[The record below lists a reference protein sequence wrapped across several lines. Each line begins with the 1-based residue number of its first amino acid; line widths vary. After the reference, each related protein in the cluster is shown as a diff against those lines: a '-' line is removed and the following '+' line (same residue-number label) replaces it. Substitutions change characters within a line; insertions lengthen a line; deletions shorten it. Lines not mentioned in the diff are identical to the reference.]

1 MQDPAVSGRRAEWC
15 QGSLVVPAG
24 SVLWGKHLMVAGLIR
39 DAERGKGTS
48 ACPAGPP
55 LSSTADG
62 LGLPVRGRV

>member
-1 MQDPAVSGRRAEWC
+1 MVSGFFG
-15 QGSLVVPAG
+15 GSCG
-24 SVLWGKHLMVAGLIR
+24 FCRGKHLVVAGLIR

-62 LGLPVRGRV
+62 LGLPTRGRV

>member
-1 MQDPAVSGRRAEWC
+1 MQDPAVSGRKAEWC

-24 SVLWGKHLMVAGLIR
+24 SAGGKHLVVAGLIR
-39 DAERGKGTS
+39 DAARGKGTS

-62 LGLPVRGRV
+62 LGLPTRGRV